1 MKRGRC
7 MANERNGAAQQD
19 LDLLDENALKKIL
32 NQTIGTIED
41 NKAQIFHIYETARDE
56 VERTRKLLQKLK
68 EQARLTIEEVDRLT
82 AEEQRKKQELAA
94 VSGNFDHYSED
105 RIKESYDAVRD
116 VQVALAIAR
125 DKEKSLRTQRDQT
138 EIRLSRLGIMLGE
151 AEHLALAIGS
161 VLTYLSTQVKGV
173 VWKIETVQKDQFV
186 GARIIKAQEEE
197 RFRISRELHDGPAQ
211 DLANMS
217 FQTSIIE
224 KLMDYD
230 PDEAKHTLQ
239 DLRKQIHDCLSSVR
253 QIIFDMRPMAL
264 DDLGLEPA
272 LRQLVQKLAARGIV
286 HAEFQSEGRI
296 YETSKYIEVAIFRIV
311 QEALSNVAHHSGQD
325 RAAVRMLYAP
335 TAISVLITDHGCGF
349 DADAMAAAAK
359 KAAMEETLRQKKGE
373 ETGTPDDD
381 LGNGHFGIV
390 GMKERARLIGAEL
403 SVTSKPG
410 QGTRVHLRVP
420 IQEGAKKTV
429 KAGKGSKGAK

>member
-1 MKRGRC
+1 
-7 MANERNGAAQQD
+7 MANGRKESVQQD
-19 LDLLDENALKKIL
+19 MDLLDDNALKKIL

-41 NKAQIFHIYETARDE
+41 NKGQIFHIYETARDE
-56 VERTRKLLQKLK
+56 VERARELLRKLK
-68 EQARLTIEEVDRLT
+68 EQARQTIEEVDRLT
-82 AEEQRKKQELAA
+82 AEEQQKKQELAA
-94 VSGNFDHYSED
+94 VSGNFDHYSEA
-105 RIKESYDAVRD
+105 RIKESYNAVRD

-125 DKEKSLRTQRDQT
+125 DKEKHLRVQRDQT
-138 EIRLSRLGIMLGE
+138 ELRLHRLQIILGE

-197 RFRISRELHDGPAQ
+197 RFCISRELHDGPAQ
-211 DLANMS
+211 DLANMN

-224 KLMDYD
+224 KLLDYD

-253 QIIFDMRPMAL
+253 QIIFDMRPMEL

-272 LRQLVQKLAARGIV
+272 LRQLVQKLAMRGIV
-286 HAEFQSEGRI
+286 RAEFQSEGQI
-296 YETSKYIEVAIFRIV
+296 YETAKYIEVAIFRIV

-335 TAISVLITDHGCGF
+335 TAISVLITDRGKGF
-349 DADAMAAAAK
+349 DADAMEAAAK
-359 KAAMEETLRQKKGE
+359 KVAMEESLRQKKGE
-373 ETGTPDDD
+373 ETSESDEDGV
-381 LGNGHFGIV
+381 NGHFGIV

-403 SVTSKPG
+403 KITSKPG
-410 QGTRVHLRVP
+410 KGTRVHLRVP
-420 IQEGAKKTV
+420 IQTGAKKKA
-429 KAGKGSKGAK
+429 KAGKETKGATAK